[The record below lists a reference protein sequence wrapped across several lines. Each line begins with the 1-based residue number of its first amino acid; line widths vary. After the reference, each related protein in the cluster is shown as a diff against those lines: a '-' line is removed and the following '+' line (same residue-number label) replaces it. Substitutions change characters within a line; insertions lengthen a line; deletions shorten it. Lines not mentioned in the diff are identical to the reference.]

1 MTACCGSTSD
11 ENKTLN
17 NMLSLKILENKNPF
31 TKSNGD
37 VVVDLIRRAVSFINI
52 RSNSG
57 KRYVVDD
64 ETVMRPD
71 LIANYFYQDSSLVD
85 LLLKYNGYSNPF
97 ALDIGDIIRIPDPD
111 TLAQFGG
118 KPLLSDLGASRK
130 KKSSV
135 VIAPKTKKDKARVDF
150 LLNKQ
155 NAVPP
160 VPPNVAL
167 DSGVKVT
174 NGRII
179 FGADVTNVKKQDC
192 PDPISRTKLKE
203 TLIKNRLA

>member
-1 MTACCGSTSD
+1 
-11 ENKTLN
+11 
-17 NMLSLKILENKNPF
+17 MLALKIFENKNLF
-31 TKSNGD
+31 TKPNGD
-37 VVVDLIRRAVSFINI
+37 TVVDLIRRAVSFINI
-52 RSNSG
+52 RSNFG
-57 KRYVVDD
+57 KRYVVTEDD
-64 ETVMRPD
+64 VMRPD
-71 LIANYFYQDSSLVD
+71 LIAYYFYQDSSFVD

-97 ALDIGDIIRIPDPD
+97 ALNVGDIIRIPDSS
-111 TLAQFGG
+111 TLTQFGT
-118 KPLLSDLGASRK
+118 KPTLSDLGASRK
-130 KKSSV
+130 KKSNI

-174 NGRII
+174 NGRIV